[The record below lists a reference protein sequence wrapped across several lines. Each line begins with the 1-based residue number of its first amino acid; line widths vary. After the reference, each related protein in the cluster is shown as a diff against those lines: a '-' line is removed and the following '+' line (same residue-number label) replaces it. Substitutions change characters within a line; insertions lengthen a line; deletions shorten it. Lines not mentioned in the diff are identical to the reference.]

1 MVLPLLLLPIMLAVD
16 AELEHGHKPTNSSDL
31 FFAFGFGDG
40 MVLQRLVVSSIP
52 QTGF

>member
-16 AELEHGHKPTNSSDL
+16 AEPEHGHKLTNSSDL
-31 FFAFGFGDG
+31 FLAFGFDDG
-40 MVLQRLVVSSIP
+40 MVLQRSVVTSMP